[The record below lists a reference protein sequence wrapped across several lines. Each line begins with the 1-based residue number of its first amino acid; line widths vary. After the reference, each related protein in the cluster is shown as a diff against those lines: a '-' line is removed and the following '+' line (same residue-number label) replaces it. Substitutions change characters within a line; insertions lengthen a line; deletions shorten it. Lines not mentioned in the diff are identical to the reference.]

1 MNETIKTI
9 SVKQVRGL
17 SGSRELHRK
26 SVKGLGLKKINHVV
40 NVVDKTANR
49 GLIKIGK
56 HLVDIEEN

>member
-1 MNETIKTI
+1 MNETKKTI

-40 NVVDKTANR
+40 NIVDTPANLS
-49 GLIKIGK
+49 LIHI
-56 HLVDIEEN
+56 